1 MAKTTPSSHT
11 SNAAR
16 SDGAHAG
23 TSTTLSSS
31 FTDAQL
37 GEMKSVLVEL
47 DMAVA
52 SGMAQAREASQT
64 FARQTDQL
72 FEQPAAEQQK
82 PGEGKGD
89 TEPLRLYLRK
99 MAAASLLTRDGE
111 IELARAIE
119 SGDLRA
125 RLACLGTW
133 PSMRS
138 LLSVAT
144 RSGVMRGD
152 LDPNVPE
159 EEMARLEALRVTLV
173 ELGAELTATEAVPV
187 DELPAD
193 ERAAHDARVE
203 DLLERIFETNRSMG
217 MGPAQFRRLVGAI
230 HTLADDARD
239 ELRRV
244 ERSASAAG
252 IDITQLFAILDG
264 VRESATKKNCTAALA
279 DDTRMLEHIATQ
291 AARRLGGI
299 ARGSGL
305 AVEELVRVDD
315 EVQRAHARAD
325 QAKQAL
331 ILANLRLVVS
341 IAKKYTNRGLQFLD
355 LIQEGNIGLMR
366 AVDKFE
372 YRRGYKFSTYAHWW
386 IRQAMTRAIADQ
398 SRTIRVPVHMIE
410 NIHKLR
416 RTTIHLVQTLGR
428 EPTTEEIA
436 AELDMPVRKV
446 RLAQRAARQPLS
458 LETPL
463 GAEEDFHLMDVVAD
477 KNAPSQN
484 DVYDAMDLADKT
496 RQVLA
501 TLTPREERVL
511 RMRLGIGESTPCT
524 LEEVGQEFQVTR
536 ERIRQIEAKALAKLR
551 HPSLSSRLSSFWEN

>member
-1 MAKTTPSSHT
+1 MAKTTPSSHS

-16 SDGAHAG
+16 TDGAHAG
-23 TSTTLSSS
+23 TCTTLSSS

-52 SGMAQAREASQT
+52 SGMAQAREVSQT
-64 FARQTDQL
+64 FARQTDRL
-72 FEQPAAEQQK
+72 FEQPISEQQK

-111 IELARAIE
+111 IELARTIE

-125 RLACLGTW
+125 RLTCLSTW
-133 PSMRS
+133 PSLRS
-138 LLSVAT
+138 LLVVAT
-144 RSGVMRGD
+144 RKGVMRGD
-152 LDPNVPE
+152 LDPGAPAE
-159 EEMARLEALRVTLV
+159 DMDKLEALRATLV
-173 ELGAELTATEAVPV
+173 EMGAELEALEAVQV
-187 DELPAD
+187 DELT
-193 ERAAHDARVE
+193 AAKRSEHDARVE

-217 MGPAQFRRLVGAI
+217 LGPAQFRRLVSAI

-252 IDITQLFAILDG
+252 IDISQLFAILDG
-264 VRESATKKNCTAALA
+264 VREAVAARPKAALA

-299 ARGSGL
+299 ARDSGL

-315 EVQRAHARAD
+315 EVQRAHACAD

>member
-1 MAKTTPSSHT
+1 MAKSHSSQTHDQ
-11 SNAAR
+11 AR
-16 SDGAHAG
+16 SEDPQAG
-23 TSTTLSSS
+23 TSTSLTSS
-31 FTDAQL
+31 FTADQL
-37 GEMKSVLVEL
+37 GEMKSVLMEL

-52 SGMAQAREASQT
+52 NGHDHAKAASQT

-72 FEQPAAEQQK
+72 FEQPASEQQR

-119 SGDLRA
+119 GGDLRA
-125 RLACLGTW
+125 RLACLSAW
-133 PSMRS
+133 PSLRS
-138 LLSVAT
+138 LVKLGTVD
-144 RSGVMRGD
+144 GVRRGD
-152 LDPNVPE
+152 LAPDTPE
-159 EEMARLEALRVTLV
+159 EEMTRLESVRDTLV
-173 ELGAELTATEAVPV
+173 ELGAELE
-187 DELPAD
+187 
-193 ERAAHDARVE
+193 RVE
-203 DLLERIFETNRSMG
+203 ATDIAALDAEQRTEHEQRIEDLFEQLFETHRPLG
-217 MGPAQFRRLVGAI
+217 LGPAQFRRIVGTV
-230 HTLADDARD
+230 HERAREARE

-244 ERSASAAG
+244 ERAASAAG
-252 IDITQLFAILDG
+252 VRIDQLFAILHG
-264 VRESATKKNCTAALA
+264 VHAAKKPTGPLA

-291 AARRLGGI
+291 AARRLKAI
-299 ARGSGL
+299 ADRAGL
-305 AVEELVRVDD
+305 PVEELVRVDD
-315 EVQRAHARAD
+315 DVQRAYSSAE

-416 RTTIHLVQTLGR
+416 RTTVHLVQTLGR
-428 EPTTEEIA
+428 EPTTEELA
-436 AELDMPVRKV
+436 AEMDMPVRKV
-446 RLAQRAARQPLS
+446 RLAQRASRQPLS

-511 RMRLGIGESTPCT
+511 RMRLGIGEHTPCT

>member
-1 MAKTTPSSHT
+1 MAKTTPSSQT

-16 SDGAHAG
+16 SDGSHAG

-72 FEQPAAEQQK
+72 FEQPVSEQQK
-82 PGEGKGD
+82 AGEGKGD

-152 LDPNVPE
+152 LDPNADDE
-159 EEMARLEALRVTLV
+159 NMERIEALRITLV
-173 ELGAELTATEAVPV
+173 ELGGDLVALEAVAV
-187 DELPAD
+187 DELAAD
-193 ERAAHDARVE
+193 KRSEHDAKVE
-203 DLLERIFETNRSMG
+203 ELLERIFETNRSMG
-217 MGPAQFRRLVGAI
+217 LGPAQFRRLVGSI
-230 HTLADDARD
+230 HELAREARD

-244 ERSASAAG
+244 ERSARAAG
-252 IDITQLFAILDG
+252 IDISQLFAILDG
-264 VRESATKKNCTAALA
+264 VRESVKAKKTAPVA

-299 ARGSGL
+299 ARDSGL
-305 AVEELVRVDD
+305 AVEELVRIDD

-436 AELDMPVRKV
+436 EELDMPVRKV